1 MIQAILGIR
10 WAPRWEAKLSVA
22 GWLIFRVG
30 IGLMMAPHGFGKLM
44 NFSKIAPNFMNF
56 MGLGGSVSLALV
68 IAAEF
73 FGALAVMF
81 GFLTRWAAFGIV
93 FTMSVAAF
101 IAHAGDPF
109 AKKEL
114 ALLYALAFLFPLL
127 AGGGKFSADSFIAKK
142 LKGKKQKAKK

>member
-10 WAPRWEAKLSVA
+10 FAPQWEAKLSTV
-22 GWLIFRVG
+22 GWLVFRVG

-56 MGLGGSVSLALV
+56 MGLGGSISLALV
-68 IAAEF
+68 VAAEF

-81 GFLTRWAAFGIV
+81 GFLTRWAAFSIV

-101 IAHAGDPF
+101 IAHAADPF

-114 ALLYALAFLFPLL
+114 ALLYALVFLFPLI
-127 AGGGKFSADSFIAKK
+127 AGGGKFSLDSLIAKK
-142 LKGKKQKAKK
+142 RKRTLS